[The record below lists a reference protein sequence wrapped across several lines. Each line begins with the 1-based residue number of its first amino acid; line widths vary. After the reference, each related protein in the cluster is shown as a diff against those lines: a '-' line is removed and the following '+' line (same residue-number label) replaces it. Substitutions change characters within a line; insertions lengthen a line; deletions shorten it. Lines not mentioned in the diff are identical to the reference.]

1 MNKLVKHVVLV
12 GTLLVGATCGGGG
25 GGKGP
30 TTVGGTGDT
39 GGTGGTTSGGTTGG
53 TGATNGGAQK
63 AVYAPPLLAA
73 PLPNDPAKVT
83 IHRLSNGMTV
93 YISPDSQEPTIT
105 AHIAVRA
112 GGGQDPK
119 ISTGLAHYLEH
130 MLFKGTSQLGT
141 LDYAKEKVHLDKI
154 AQLYADLRKP
164 NANRAAILAEIDKQT
179 QESAAYAVPNEL
191 DQMYS
196 RMGISGLN
204 AYTNNDA
211 TVYVTEIPKNRI
223 AQWARVEVARYSDP
237 VFRLFWPELEAVY
250 EEKNRGLDN
259 PGRQVHEAYMKAM
272 FPQHGYGWSS
282 VLGEIEHLKSP
293 AYGDMME
300 FFHRY
305 YTPGNMAI
313 LLSGDVDTSV
323 LPLLEKEFGAFKR
336 PAGDAT
342 SNGQVTK
349 LNGRSVVEVKVPSTE
364 GIMLGW
370 PIVSATHKDR
380 LAFELMD
387 LILYDG
393 RSGILSRD
401 LLLTQKVASAGSSPT
416 FLRDAGYFQLRA
428 DALEG
433 QTHADLETKLLA
445 LVDKLKK
452 GDFTDADVASA
463 ILTFEIQ
470 TQQTIESNGG
480 RMSVMENSFI
490 LGEKWDE
497 IVTRI
502 DRMKKIT
509 KADIQRV
516 ATEYLT
522 KDVLLIK
529 KVKGKP
535 DGQKIEAPKIT
546 PVKLDPSRQSAW
558 AKSIEAMEVSP
569 IEPVA
574 ISEGKDYERGKL
586 ATGELLTVKNTKNG
600 LFSITFSY
608 DYGRAEDK
616 LACLSLDTL
625 KVSGAGK
632 RNTEEVARHLHENGL
647 SIDVGCS
654 KDTSAIT
661 ISGIDRNLEAAMT
674 LLREWLKE
682 PMVDDATVK
691 ARVATILT
699 ERANSINSP
708 NAVSSALQQY
718 ARVGGDSQFLVQPTN
733 KELEKVT
740 PADVKKRLAK
750 FLDMKHRTSYFGPRA
765 HKDAA
770 ALIVLGKGSI
780 ATKQIKPLKYRQPGT
795 VYALD
800 QDTKQ
805 MQIMM
810 TWPRTP
816 ANDIDRAQGTLLSHY
831 AGMLLYQEVRE
842 ARGLAYTVRGWFDI
856 GSHKTD
862 DSAVSAY
869 VGTQADKSHAA
880 IDAVLETLAKDID
893 DKRLDTAK
901 QTIAQNHRVDR
912 VAPRSIPFTVYA
924 WQDQGVKGDPRD
936 ERVKRVTALDKTAF
950 GKWLK
955 AGLGRKVIVSVS
967 GPKKSLDEAKL
978 KKLGPI
984 TWVPKEKV
992 FGYGIVEAKEA
1003 AKPAEKPA
1011 TKPAEK
1017 PATKP
1022 AEKPATKP

>member
-1 MNKLVKHVVLV
+1 MNKLGRHVFLV
-12 GTLLVGATCGGGG
+12 GALLVGATCGGGG
-25 GGKGP
+25 SGKTTTPGG
-30 TTVGGTGDT
+30 GGNG
-39 GGTGGTTSGGTTGG
+39 GGTTSGGGTTGG
-53 TGATNGGAQK
+53 GGGDQTNGHGGGTLK
-63 AVYAPPLLAA
+63 AVYAPPLMSA

-119 ISTGLAHYLEH
+119 ASTGLAHYLEH

-196 RMGISGLN
+196 RLGISGLN

-223 AQWARVEVARYSDP
+223 AQWARVEAARYSDP

-259 PGRQVHEAYMKAM
+259 PGRQVHEAFMKAM

-293 AYGDMME
+293 AYQDMME

-313 LLSGDVDTSV
+313 LLAGDVDTSV
-323 LPLLEKEFGAFKR
+323 LPLLEKEFSSFKR

-342 SNGQVTK
+342 SNGTMTK
-349 LNGRSVVEVKVPSTE
+349 LSGRSEVEVKVPSQE
-364 GIMLGW
+364 GIVMGW
-370 PIVSATHKDR
+370 PLVSATHKDR
-380 LAFELMD
+380 LALELMD
-387 LILYDG
+387 LLLLDG
-393 RSGILSRD
+393 ESGIISRD
-401 LLLTQKVASAGSSPT
+401 LLLTQKVANAGSGPT
-416 FLRDAGYFQLRA
+416 FLRDGGYFRLYA
-428 DALEG
+428 DALDG
-433 QTHADLETKLLA
+433 QNHADLEKLLLA
-445 LVDKLKK
+445 TIDKLQK
-452 GDFTDADVASA
+452 GDFTDADVGAA

-470 TQQTIESNGG
+470 NQQRIESNGG
-480 RMSVMENSFI
+480 RMSVMENAFI
-490 LGEKWDE
+490 LGEEWGDV
-497 IVTRI
+497 ITTV
-502 DRMKKIT
+502 DRMKKLT
-509 KADIQRV
+509 KADIVRV
-516 ATEYLT
+516 AKQYLT
-522 KDVLLIK
+522 KDFLVVK

-535 DGQKIEAPKIT
+535 DSQKIEKPGIT
-546 PVKLDPSRQSAW
+546 PVKVDPSRQSAW
-558 AKSIEAMEVSP
+558 AKTIEAMEVTP

-586 ATGELLTVKNTKNG
+586 ATGDLVTVKNTKNQ
-600 LFSITFSY
+600 LFSINFAY

-616 LACLSLDTL
+616 LACLALDTM

-632 RNTEEVARHLHENGL
+632 RNTQDTARHLHQLGL
-647 SIDVGCS
+647 AIDVGCS
-654 KDTSAIT
+654 KDTASISV
-661 ISGIDRNLEAAMT
+661 SGIDRNLEAAMT
-674 LLREWLKE
+674 LLREWLSD
-682 PMVDDATVK
+682 PQVDDATVK
-691 ARVATILT
+691 ARVATMLT
-699 ERANSINSP
+699 ERQNQMNAPNS
-708 NAVSSALQQY
+708 VSSALQQY
-718 ARVGGDSQFLVQPTN
+718 ARVGNDSQFLVQPKN

-740 PADVKKRLAK
+740 PADIKKRLAK

-770 ALIVLGKGSI
+770 AAVVLGKGTI
-780 ATKQIKPLKYRQPGT
+780 ATKPIKPLRYRQPGT

-816 ANDIDRAQGTLLSHY
+816 AGDIDRAQGVLMSNY

-842 ARGLAYTVRGWFDI
+842 ARGLAYTVRGWMDI
-856 GSHKTD
+856 GQRKAD
-862 DSAVSAY
+862 DSALTAY
-869 VGTQADKSHAA
+869 VGTQADKTHDA
-880 IDAVLETLAKDID
+880 IDAVLDTLGKDID
-893 DKRLDTAK
+893 TARFETAK

-912 VAPRSIPFTVYA
+912 IAPRAIAWTVYA

-936 ERVKRVTALDKTAF
+936 ERTKRIAAIDKAAF

-955 AGLGRKVIVSVS
+955 TGLGRKVIVSVS
-967 GPKKSLDEAKL
+967 GPKKSIDEAKL
-978 KKLGPI
+978 KKLAPI
-984 TWVPKEKV
+984 TWVTKDKV
-992 FGYGIVEAKEA
+992 FGY
-1003 AKPAEKPA
+1003 
-1011 TKPAEK
+1011 
-1017 PATKP
+1017 
-1022 AEKPATKP
+1022 